1 MTLVMAVVNVTP
13 DSFSDGGRWFHPDPA
28 VAHARDLVV
37 EGAQI
42 LDIGGESTRPGAVRP
57 DTEEEL
63 RRVLPVVSALVAGGT
78 AARVPISVDT
88 MRADVARAT
97 VGAGATMINDVSG
110 GLADPAMLDTVAALG
125 VDYVCMHWRG
135 FLGDSSTDAT
145 YADVSD
151 DVFDELGTRRD
162 ACLAA
167 GIAPDRLILDP
178 GIGFSK
184 DADENWQ
191 LLADLDRFVTMGQ
204 RLVVGVSRKRFLG
217 TLLGGREPSGRD
229 DATAAISVVCAQQG
243 VWAVRTHTVR
253 QHRDAI
259 AVVDRLARSRR

>member
-13 DSFSDGGRWFHPDPA
+13 DSFSDGGRWFHPDRA
-28 VAHARDLVV
+28 VAHARDLVG

-57 DTEEEL
+57 DTAEEL
-63 RRVLPVVSALVAGGT
+63 RRVLPVVSALVADG
-78 AARVPISVDT
+78 AAAGVPISIDT
-88 MRADVARAT
+88 MRADVARAA
-97 VGAGATMINDVSG
+97 VGAGATMVNDVSG
-110 GLADPAMLDTVAALG
+110 GLADPGMLDTVAALD

-135 FLGDSSTDAT
+135 FLGDSATDAT
-145 YADVSD
+145 YTAVTD
-151 DVFDELGTRRD
+151 DVLDELSARRD

-167 GIAPDRLILDP
+167 GIAAGRLILDP

-184 DADENWQ
+184 GADENWQ
-191 LLADLDRFVTMGQ
+191 LLADLDRFLGLGH

-217 TLLGGREPSGRD
+217 ALLGGRDPDDRD

-243 VWAVRTHTVR
+243 VWAVRTHSAR